1 MCAVCSVSCR
11 GIRLCFCWSAE
22 PRRNEGRS
30 IRCYPLPP
38 TLTKTREREREVK
51 HSQCHVPVVTV
62 QARTGSLVLFLSEC
76 NVEKRGMHCG
86 SPPSQRRC
94 LPLRRTAA
102 TCLVQAIIYLFLSTA
117 KERSSFGSITPAHD

>member
-1 MCAVCSVSCR
+1 MQFVAYLAAAFVSVFAGQLSPVETR
-11 GIRLCFCWSAE
+11 DGVSDVTPFPHPSPKQE
-22 PRRNEGRS
+22 
-30 IRCYPLPP
+30 
-38 TLTKTREREREVK
+38 REREREVK

-62 QARTGSLVLFLSEC
+62 QARTGSLVLFLSVC